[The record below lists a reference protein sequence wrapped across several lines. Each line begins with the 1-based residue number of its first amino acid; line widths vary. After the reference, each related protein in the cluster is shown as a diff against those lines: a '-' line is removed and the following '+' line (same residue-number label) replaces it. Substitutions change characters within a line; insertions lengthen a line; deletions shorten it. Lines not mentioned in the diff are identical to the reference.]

1 MVSAKER
8 KKNIVERKLR
18 DLSTISGRYQS
29 SFVHRN
35 VHDKSRHP
43 RDMVYGRPWESL
55 FMRKS
60 RRERRNLVKRPWD
73 YPMGAQHLAAIVI
86 QKRVRGL
93 LARLSLQG
101 LLRSRKKKMKMGLM
115 HRFIALHNGNFE
127 DKEHF
132 RHFCASR
139 LQAWYKMKN
148 VRWRYHLDRHPM
160 YHIAAMQIQYK
171 WRMFFQR
178 TLVHGDVTPRERA
191 VIRIQAA
198 WRCYTNRRIYR
209 YYRDLINFRN
219 SGDPMVMLRAINP
232 SEASLL
238 DASTNAQVRFRLGG
252 SAFPPT
258 IYYKIFTR
266 GAVCDMNAFSPKD
279 YTTARQIGP
288 RNVNIRPSRPG
299 VGVTKIIRVGN
310 AYYGATQCGTNT
322 GGWYR
327 RWDNNGWRPVTS
339 KVIAPTTDI
348 DPITVATANR
358 PRAYHHLRVVR
369 QQQVIRQRK
378 EKKRQ
383 WMKQLYMDHL
393 QGKASDNNNT
403 DIVAAAEPAIDFDSP
418 DWEAQATDMFN
429 WADKLDFDDYVANWT
444 TLGTTTTVQDELPL
458 VT

>member
-8 KKNIVERKLR
+8 KKHIIERKLR
-18 DLSTISGRYQS
+18 DLGIQAGRYQS
-29 SFVHRN
+29 AFVTRN
-35 VHDKSRHP
+35 PREKSWQTKP
-43 RDMVYGRPWESL
+43 LVYGRPWESF

-60 RRERRNLVKRPWD
+60 KREKRNLVKRPWE
-73 YPMGAQHLAAIVI
+73 YPMGAQHLAAITI
-86 QKRVRGL
+86 QKRVRGIL
-93 LARLSLQG
+93 TRLSLQG
-101 LLRSRKKKMKMGLM
+101 LLRRRKKKLKMSLM

-127 DKEHF
+127 DKNHF
-132 RHFCASR
+132 RHFCATR
-139 LQAWYKMKN
+139 IKAWYKGRKTL
-148 VRWRYHLDRHPM
+148 WAFTLDRNPM

-171 WRMFFQR
+171 WRMFFQA
-178 TLVHGDVTPRERA
+178 TLVRGDLTPKERA
-191 VIRIQAA
+191 VICIQST

-219 SGDPMVMLRAINP
+219 SGDPMLMLRAINP

-288 RNVNIRPSRPG
+288 RNVNVHDATPG
-299 VGVTKIIRVGN
+299 VGVKKVIRVGN
-310 AYYGATQCGTNT
+310 AYYGANQCGTNT
-322 GGWYR
+322 AGWYR

-348 DPITVATANR
+348 DPITVQRLTAVATASR
-358 PRAYHHLRVVR
+358 RRAHHHLRVVR
-369 QQQVIRQRK
+369 QQEVLQQRK

-383 WMKQLYMDHL
+383 WMKQLYMYVFSL
-393 QGKASDNNNT
+393 
-403 DIVAAAEPAIDFDSP
+403 PAVVESGGGGG
-418 DWEAQATDMFN
+418 A
-429 WADKLDFDDYVANWT
+429 
-444 TLGTTTTVQDELPL
+444 
-458 VT
+458 

>member
-1 MVSAKER
+1 
-8 KKNIVERKLR
+8 
-18 DLSTISGRYQS
+18 
-29 SFVHRN
+29 
-35 VHDKSRHP
+35 
-43 RDMVYGRPWESL
+43 
-55 FMRKS
+55 
-60 RRERRNLVKRPWD
+60 
-73 YPMGAQHLAAIVI
+73 
-86 QKRVRGL
+86 
-93 LARLSLQG
+93 
-101 LLRSRKKKMKMGLM
+101 
-115 HRFIALHNGNFE
+115 
-127 DKEHF
+127 
-132 RHFCASR
+132 
-139 LQAWYKMKN
+139 
-148 VRWRYHLDRHPM
+148 
-160 YHIAAMQIQYK
+160 
-171 WRMFFQR
+171 MFFQR

-238 DASTNAQVRFRLGG
+238 DASTNAQVRASDVVASVPPTFPIQPPPSPPSPMVRFRLGG

-310 AYYGATQCGTNT
+310 AYYGANQCGTNT

-393 QGKASDNNNT
+393 QEKASDNNT

-458 VT
+458 